1 MVQKSGY
8 FARSAAAN
16 EDDLALIRSC
26 SDLAVDAALRG
37 ESGVVGQDEEAGD
50 VLRVV
55 EFPRIKGGKA
65 FDPTVSWFTDLLQEI
80 GQPLGTMAPSP
91 HH

>member
-16 EDDLALIRSC
+16 DADLALIRDC
-26 SDLAVDAALRG
+26 ANLAVDAALRG

-50 VLRVV
+50 ALRVV

-65 FDPTVSWFTDLLQEI
+65 FDPGVAWFRSLMEQI
-80 GQPLGTMAPSP
+80 GQPQ
-91 HH
+91 H

>member
-16 EDDLALIRSC
+16 DDDLALIAQC
-26 SDLAVDAALRG
+26 TELAVDAGLRG
-37 ESGVVGQDEEAGD
+37 ESGVVGQDEEHAD
-50 VLRVV
+50 ALRVV

-65 FDPTVSWFTDLLQEI
+65 FNPDEPWFRELLASI
-80 GQPLGTMAPSP
+80 GQPMGDRIDPA
-91 HH
+91 H